1 MVAGKARSPWA
12 DIAGSTLKRKAQA
25 SPATILGG
33 LDAVLG
39 GAFGGLAIGMLEN
52 LAGGFLGRGMKDIVG
67 FLLII
72 VVLMVKP
79 YGLFGTRRIERV

>member
-1 MVAGKARSPWA
+1 M
-12 DIAGSTLKRKAQA
+12 
-25 SPATILGG
+25 
-33 LDAVLG
+33 LG